1 MMAEGE
7 SVSPKT
13 HASFLGPRQFM
24 LMKHALKRRAC
35 LNRYPACETTRE
47 EASKLDP
54 RRHPLCSYI
63 GCCCRAHGAYLKK
76 YTGSI

>member
-35 LNRYPACETTRE
+35 LDRYPASETTRG
-47 EASKLDP
+47 EANKLDP

-63 GCCCRAHGAYLKK
+63 PLLLSSARRLFKKK
-76 YTGSI
+76 YIK